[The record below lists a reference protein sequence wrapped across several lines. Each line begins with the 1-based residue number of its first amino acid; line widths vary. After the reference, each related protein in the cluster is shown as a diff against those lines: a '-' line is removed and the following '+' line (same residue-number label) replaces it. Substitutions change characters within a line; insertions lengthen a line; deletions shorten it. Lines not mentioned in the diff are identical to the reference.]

1 MATGSQALWGFGNM
15 HQLYRFVS
23 WAPSLARLFLA
34 LAVLGA
40 QFNQDGAIVHPT
52 ALLLLAWAASS
63 IGLVL
68 VTQLRSKAA
77 LVWYIWIDVA
87 AAALAS
93 WVAPTA
99 MVEALALLACTSQL
113 LIRSGH
119 SAYYLTVLA
128 VPIGLATV
136 SASLAGGPSADL
148 SNFTTSLSNQIIFA
162 LAILNAGA
170 AIALSVIRGEQMRQ
184 FRDQTVSIRM
194 LRLER
199 ALEFDLQK
207 LVDEL
212 AALFGPKRA
221 LCLIGEATQYAVQ
234 RRFEAGTGLQL
245 NEHELRKL
253 VDLGR
258 DYGAPELL
266 LDTANQQMHIF
277 DAAAFKA
284 MPDNVKSVAAILA
297 REGLAQ
303 CIVKWVRIG
312 RADGIVICAV
322 GGLDA
327 MVLHEARQICQALN
341 ELFPLLD
348 TISEAERNFIADAHD
363 VARRDLHD
371 GVLQT
376 LAAVRMRL
384 LSLARREDVRD
395 QPVHEE
401 LQKIADILTLE
412 QARLRGM
419 LETSESEDHGINLV
433 TALDVALRAISM
445 QWEIDAK
452 LESDERAVP
461 IDKESA
467 INIEHLVREAVANAV
482 RHANSTQLT
491 VRLSFNHNALRIA
504 IIDRAELSTWGV
516 GKKGGKSMPLK
527 SASLLQ
533 RLRLVNGSAYAEG
546 LDKSAILAITIPM
559 QRAEHA

>member
-1 MATGSQALWGFGNM
+1 MATGNQDLRGFGNM

-23 WAPSLARLFLA
+23 WAPSLARMFLA
-34 LAVLGA
+34 LAVLGS
-40 QFNQDGAIVHPT
+40 QFSQDGAIIHPT
-52 ALLLLAWAASS
+52 ALLMLAWAASS

-68 VTQLRSKAA
+68 VTQLKSRAT
-77 LVWYIWIDVA
+77 LVWYVWIDVA
-87 AAALAS
+87 AAAAAT
-93 WVAPTA
+93 WVAPAT

-113 LIRSGH
+113 LIRSGY
-119 SAYYLTVLA
+119 SAYYLSTLVVPVGLA
-128 VPIGLATV
+128 VV
-136 SASLAGGPSADL
+136 SSSLSGAASPDL
-148 SNFTTSLSNQIIFA
+148 SSFTTSLGNQIIFA

-170 AIALSVIRGEQMRQ
+170 AIALSAIRGEQMRY

-199 ALEFDLQK
+199 SLEFDLQK

-234 RRFEAGTGLQL
+234 RRFEAGAALQL
-245 NEHELRKL
+245 TEHEVRKL

-258 DYGAPELL
+258 DYGAPELV

-277 DAAAFKA
+277 DGQGAKS
-284 MPDNVKSVAAILA
+284 MPDKVKSVATILG
-297 REGLAQ
+297 REAMSQ
-303 CIVKWVRIG
+303 CIIKWVRIG
-312 RADGIVICAV
+312 RADGVVVCAIGTV
-322 GGLDA
+322 DA
-327 MVLHEARQICQALN
+327 LALHEAKQICQALN

-348 TISEAERNFIADAHD
+348 SISEAERNFIADAHD

-384 LSLARREDVRD
+384 LSLARRDDVRE
-395 QPVHEE
+395 QPVHDE
-401 LQKIADILTLE
+401 LQKVADILTLE

-491 VRLSFNHNALRIA
+491 VHLSFHHNALRIA
-504 IIDRAELSTWGV
+504 IIDRAEFATSGV

-546 LDKSAILAITIPM
+546 LEKSAILAITIPM
-559 QRAEHA
+559 QRTEHA